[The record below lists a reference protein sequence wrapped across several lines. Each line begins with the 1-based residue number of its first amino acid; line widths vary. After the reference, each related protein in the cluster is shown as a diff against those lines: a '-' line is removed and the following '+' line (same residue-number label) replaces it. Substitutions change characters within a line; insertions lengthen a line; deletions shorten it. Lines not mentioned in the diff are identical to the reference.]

1 MCVKYYAVSVE
12 KSSINEETKI
22 VVKNEITKEEFENL
36 FRVANFLKDIM
47 PAKEAHRIVIRNG
60 RELLYFLSDK
70 NLKDQLLIKKCNKRN
85 FITDA
90 NRLTFNFCAS
100 MRTFVD
106 YAKTAVKRKGEE
118 KDFKN
123 IISQIFDE
131 SLEYRFFEKL
141 RNYIIHYSYPF
152 IGIEMSAPDFVKIV
166 CRKEYLQEYDGWG
179 AIVKKDLLSMPE
191 EIDVRQY
198 IEPLLVRLET
208 IHMMMYYYYA
218 QDYCTASTAFA
229 SFQKK
234 YHLKEPATMCIE
246 GDLEGK
252 ITIHPLSLEAIAE
265 GLEQL
270 KHNPYVNLVCTDK

>member
-1 MCVKYYAVSVE
+1 
-12 KSSINEETKI
+12 
-22 VVKNEITKEEFENL
+22 
-36 FRVANFLKDIM
+36 
-47 PAKEAHRIVIRNG
+47 
-60 RELLYFLSDK
+60 
-70 NLKDQLLIKKCNKRN
+70 
-85 FITDA
+85 
-90 NRLTFNFCAS
+90 
-100 MRTFVD
+100 
-106 YAKTAVKRKGEE
+106 
-118 KDFKN
+118 
-123 IISQIFDE
+123 
-131 SLEYRFFEKL
+131 
-141 RNYIIHYSYPF
+141 
-152 IGIEMSAPDFVKIV
+152 
-166 CRKEYLQEYDGWG
+166 
-179 AIVKKDLLSMPE
+179 MPE

-252 ITIHPLSLEAIAE
+252 KTIHPLSLEAIAE

>member
-179 AIVKKDLLSMPE
+179 RNSKKRF
-191 EIDVRQY
+191 I
-198 IEPLLVRLET
+198 I
-208 IHMMMYYYYA
+208 YA
-218 QDYCTASTAFA
+218 
-229 SFQKK
+229 
-234 YHLKEPATMCIE
+234 
-246 GDLEGK
+246 
-252 ITIHPLSLEAIAE
+252 
-265 GLEQL
+265 
-270 KHNPYVNLVCTDK
+270 

>member
-1 MCVKYYAVSVE
+1 MCVKYYAVSIE
-12 KSSINEETKI
+12 KSSTNEETKI
-22 VVKNEITKEEFENL
+22 VVKDEIRKEEFENL
-36 FRVANFLKDIM
+36 FSVAAFLKDIM

-152 IGIEMSAPDFVKIV
+152 TGIKMSAPNSVKVI
-166 CRKEYLQEYDGWG
+166 CKKEYLQKFDGWG
-179 AIVKKDLLSMPE
+179 AIVKKDLASMPE

-208 IHMMMYYYYA
+208 INLMMYYYYA
-218 QDYCTASTAFA
+218 QDYCTANAAFA
-229 SFQKK
+229 SFKKK

-246 GDLEGK
+246 GDFNREK
-252 ITIHPLSLEAIAE
+252 TIHPLSLEAIAE
-265 GLEQL
+265 GIEEL
-270 KHNPYVNLVCTDK
+270 KHNPYVNLVYTDE

>member
-1 MCVKYYAVSVE
+1 MCVKYYAVSIE
-12 KSSINEETKI
+12 KSSTNKETKI
-22 VVKNEITKEEFENL
+22 VVKDEITKEEFENL
-36 FRVANFLKDIM
+36 FSVATFLKDIM
-47 PAKEAHRIVIRNG
+47 PAIEAHRIVIRNG

-106 YAKTAVKRKGEE
+106 HATTAVKRKGEAE
-118 KDFKN
+118 DFKN
-123 IISQIFDE
+123 IIRQIFDE

-152 IGIEMSAPDFVKIV
+152 IGIDMSAPNSVNIV
-166 CRKEYLQEYDGWG
+166 CKKEYLQKYDGWG
-179 AIVKKDLLSMPE
+179 GIVKKDLASIPE
-191 EIDVRQY
+191 KIDLRQY

-208 IHMMMYYYYA
+208 INLMMYYYYA
-218 QDYCTASTAFA
+218 QDYCTASTTFT

-234 YHLKEPATMCIE
+234 YYLKEPATMCIE
-246 GDLEGK
+246 GDLKGEK
-252 ITIHPLSLEAIAE
+252 TIHPLPLAAIAE
-265 GLEQL
+265 GIEEL
-270 KHNPYVNLVCTDK
+270 KHNPHVNLVYTDK